1 MSERLDVK
9 QRVVVIDDD
18 PGFRLLLSNM
28 LEELE
33 YDVYTIAKIS
43 PESLSVIKF
52 TDIVFLDIRMPGL
65 SGNDVIKL
73 MAQDGVECSL
83 VLMSGT
89 PTAVTEAEELALV
102 LGVELRCVG
111 QAISDGRRDRHFA
124 IDQTKAP
131 PPFSS
136 RPL

>member
-28 LEELE
+28 LEELD
-33 YDVYTIAKIS
+33 YDVYAIAKAS

-65 SGNDVIKL
+65 SGTDVIKL
-73 MAQDGVECSL
+73 MAEDGVQCSL

-89 PTAVTEAEELALV
+89 PTAVSEAEELAHE
-102 LGVELRCVG
+102 LGVELLGVLVKPFRIADLT
-111 QAISDGRRDRHFA
+111 AIL
-124 IDQTKAP
+124 Q
-131 PPFSS
+131 
-136 RPL
+136 